1 MANWFTRNQSFE
13 DPESIKLYQRAQY
26 AEALRDRA
34 QKPLEATTAGRVVVP
49 PSWTQGLAQLVTAL
63 GARKA
68 EHQLFA
74 DAKAMDQEKG
84 KAYAD
89 GLLQFRR
96 TGDPSALLENR
107 QTRDLGAQLMVED
120 ARAQR
125 QQKTTLSPQEITQV
139 GLPAGTIA
147 QRDASG
153 GLAVVSKPEAAPA
166 RIQEYRMT
174 HPDDSALA
182 GYDQWVRD
190 NRAAGANRIN
200 VMPEMK
206 GNQKAMELGVA
217 RIYDQ
222 TDKAQSAAEGI
233 GAVHMARQGL
243 DNGAFVG
250 PGGDTKQGVS
260 KFLQMMGVNVAPE
273 AVAATDQFRSGVG
286 QLVLSQIKSLG
297 ANPSN
302 ADREQLERIVGSLP
316 TDPNAMRSLLDWRE
330 QQLRKTIDTHNR
342 AIGSAQQSG
351 INFPYPLNVDA
362 PPAYRTPTT
371 KPQSLNNDEWGE
383 YQRLKQKYGR

>member
-13 DPESIKLYQRAQY
+13 DPESFKLLQRQRY
-26 AEALRDRA
+26 AEALME
-34 QKPLEATTAGRVVVP
+34 KGREEPQGGMVGRIYVG
-49 PSWTQGLAQLVTAL
+49 PSWTQQMARLLNSWG
-63 GARKA
+63 GRKA
-68 EHQLFA
+68 ENQLLA
-74 DAKAMDQEKG
+74 DAKALDQQKRTN
-84 KAYAD
+84 YAD
-89 GLLQFRR
+89 GLLRYR
-96 TGDPSALLENR
+96 KSGDPSTLLENR
-107 QTRDLGAQLMVED
+107 ETAELGGKLMVED

-125 QQKTTLSPQEITQV
+125 QQKTTLTPQEVTQM

-153 GLAVVSKPEAAPA
+153 GLSVVNKPEAAPP

-174 HPDDSALA
+174 HPDDSSLA

-190 NRAAGANRIN
+190 NRAAGASRIN

-250 PGGDTKQGVS
+250 PGGDLKQGVS
-260 KFLQMMGVNVAPE
+260 KFLQFMGVNVAPE
-273 AVAATDQFRSGVG
+273 AVAATDQFRSGTG

-302 ADREQLERIVGSLP
+302 ADREQLERIIGNLP
-316 TDPNAMRSLLDWRE
+316 TDPNAMRALLDWRE
-330 QQLRKTIDTHNR
+330 QQLRKTIDTHNS
-342 AIGSAQQSG
+342 AIGAARQSG

-362 PPAYRTPTT
+362 PAPYRSPQA
-371 KPQSLNNDEWGE
+371 KPSTLNDDEWSE